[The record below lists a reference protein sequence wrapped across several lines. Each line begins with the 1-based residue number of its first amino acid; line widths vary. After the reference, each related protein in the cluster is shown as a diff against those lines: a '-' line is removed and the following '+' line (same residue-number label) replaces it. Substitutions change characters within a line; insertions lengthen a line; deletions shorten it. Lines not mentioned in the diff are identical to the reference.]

1 MSLSRCCKSTDQPHL
16 DIKEIEN
23 KHVILLDDSKGRYIQ
38 EVKDSIVKSMCI
50 QHLQIEWHIKSLS
63 TIKNGLTYLEQLLKN
78 VGKDCVVLLRYG
90 TCDFT
95 TLNKDNRHLKP
106 SFISVSQ
113 ASEYFNRELLKL
125 SGITRT
131 SDSTIVLL
139 EIPPISINAWNT
151 CKSCDKSEEASNH
164 DINQQI
170 DAVNSLIRTFN
181 QENSG
186 ISSPRF
192 GLDLE
197 IERKNK
203 NKTA

>member
-1 MSLSRCCKSTDQPHL
+1 MVPVISPHL
-16 DIKEIEN
+16 I
-23 KHVILLDDSKGRYIQ
+23 R
-38 EVKDSIVKSMCI
+38 
-50 QHLQIEWHIKSLS
+50 
-63 TIKNGLTYLEQLLKN
+63 
-78 VGKDCVVLLRYG
+78 
-90 TCDFT
+90 
-95 TLNKDNRHLKP
+95 TLNNRHLKP

-113 ASEYFNRELLKL
+113 ACEYFNRELLRL

-131 SDSTIVLL
+131 SDSIIVLL
-139 EIPPISINAWNT
+139 EIPPISINDWNT

-203 NKTA
+203 NKTARKSFNFKLYLDGVHPSSELSKLWMLRILRCVGSNKLYKL